1 MFQPLVKW
9 FKLFCFENFGGF
21 EEVSAGTQTPIATM
35 LKKSKRCTM
44 LGSAYLTFVTF
55 FIFLTAMRMNDNKT
69 IMFVML
75 TTFVSEATFIGMVHP
90 IETLITVGFL
100 PAIAASFFFSDVTR
114 HMREEH
120 DQANAVRRLDAQE
133 RVIDPNGPFEVSPE
147 WRRIEEAFSGVTAA
161 GPANGDSEGRPKV
174 LSGARSRV
182 RGVVVDGQM
191 LSRNMTAW
199 DLSIE
204 LHKHGV
210 SSVCQLKNRTVVS
223 KEWLAN
229 SIKLN
234 DQQVEAFWRAVHEPL
249 IEDKEERGHL
259 QAILSRLFG
268 KKARAGTSSSQPELA
283 GRKLRLGS
291 IFQAPESPSGR
302 KGRKMSIFPVLA
314 GTKARGHGS
323 SNSSDED
330 DSSEDEQKSE
340 EPEDKVLSAARKF
353 KGLRIKA
360 KAGNNNAMGAS
371 ASPTP
376 RGVTDLRS
384 PTHQKD
390 EEGRAPEH
398 VAAGDVEEQAVH
410 AAIPPREESSPDV
423 AATDARNGVLR
434 VEVDEIEPTIEE
446 WLDSIN
452 PGDGEAYASL
462 FHTHGVGTVA
472 KLMHLDMD
480 QLRDIVGQIDD
491 KYARRDIRSAVKDYM
506 KERLPET
513 REEAQTMAGAV
524 DEPIPY
530 DTAPADDHEASH
542 HDMAPA
548 PAESSLSVAIEE
560 VPGTEQVGAGTPEEV
575 ASPAL
580 PPAESSEVEEG
591 PSIEVWLDA
600 LEAGYGESYGS
611 LFRVHG
617 ASSVEQLHHV
627 DFDELRGIVGKL
639 SDKAA
644 RKRLRAALRKE
655 LESSLPASAEEAG
668 AHEQVI
674 GADDALVAPSVEG
687 TTVKV
692 ESPDASIEEWLDSI
706 ESGLGEV
713 YGRWFHAAGAE
724 SVAQVAEMD
733 IEHLGSIL
741 GALSDK
747 TTRRKVRGAVRD
759 LVALVADTEAPA
771 IEAAPAAEEYAKAD
785 GTSAAQ
791 LSIEDW
797 LDAVQE
803 GYAGMFGHIFRSAGV
818 NAPDQLHGL
827 EKEQLG
833 DILGQFT
840 DKQTRRAIRS
850 ALREHLSWGEE

>member
-1 MFQPLVKW
+1 
-9 FKLFCFENFGGF
+9 
-21 EEVSAGTQTPIATM
+21 
-35 LKKSKRCTM
+35 
-44 LGSAYLTFVTF
+44 
-55 FIFLTAMRMNDNKT
+55 
-69 IMFVML
+69 
-75 TTFVSEATFIGMVHP
+75 
-90 IETLITVGFL
+90 
-100 PAIAASFFFSDVTR
+100 
-114 HMREEH
+114 
-120 DQANAVRRLDAQE
+120 VRRLDAQE

-229 SIKLN
+229 TIKLN

-360 KAGNNNAMGAS
+360 K
-371 ASPTP
+371 
-376 RGVTDLRS
+376 
-384 PTHQKD
+384 
-390 EEGRAPEH
+390 
-398 VAAGDVEEQAVH
+398 
-410 AAIPPREESSPDV
+410 
-423 AATDARNGVLR
+423 
-434 VEVDEIEPTIEE
+434 
-446 WLDSIN
+446 
-452 PGDGEAYASL
+452 
-462 FHTHGVGTVA
+462 
-472 KLMHLDMD
+472 
-480 QLRDIVGQIDD
+480 
-491 KYARRDIRSAVKDYM
+491 
-506 KERLPET
+506 
-513 REEAQTMAGAV
+513 
-524 DEPIPY
+524 
-530 DTAPADDHEASH
+530 
-542 HDMAPA
+542 
-548 PAESSLSVAIEE
+548 
-560 VPGTEQVGAGTPEEV
+560 
-575 ASPAL
+575 
-580 PPAESSEVEEG
+580 
-591 PSIEVWLDA
+591 
-600 LEAGYGESYGS
+600 
-611 LFRVHG
+611 
-617 ASSVEQLHHV
+617 
-627 DFDELRGIVGKL
+627 
-639 SDKAA
+639 
-644 RKRLRAALRKE
+644 
-655 LESSLPASAEEAG
+655 
-668 AHEQVI
+668 
-674 GADDALVAPSVEG
+674 
-687 TTVKV
+687 
-692 ESPDASIEEWLDSI
+692 
-706 ESGLGEV
+706 
-713 YGRWFHAAGAE
+713 
-724 SVAQVAEMD
+724 
-733 IEHLGSIL
+733 
-741 GALSDK
+741 
-747 TTRRKVRGAVRD
+747 VRGAVRD

-771 IEAAPAAEEYAKAD
+771 IEAAPAAEEYAKAN